1 MLQSCEKKK
10 TFSEIYLR
18 QPHLQPLFVCVSL
31 PGTSFVRTVLNDSN
45 LNEFISCCN
54 R

>member
-10 TFSEIYLR
+10 TSSEIYLR

-31 PGTSFVRTVLNDSN
+31 PGN
-45 LNEFISCCN
+45 LFRKNCVKWLKLE
-54 R
+54 